1 MHFQFGCFGCWWHGE
16 RPQFLLAPAQ
26 WCRVAGEV
34 YTLCGIGLRP
44 RAASMRTRQREGQR
58 AAERA
63 GPNSPRSP
71 KKPQEA
77 PRPGWTIVGYDLQ
90 AASLL
95 LLESRLAGM
104 TLGLR

>member
-1 MHFQFGCFGCWWHGE
+1 M
-16 RPQFLLAPAQ
+16 
-26 WCRVAGEV
+26 AGEV

-44 RAASMRTRQREGQR
+44 RAAGMRTRQREDQR

-63 GPNSPRSP
+63 GSSPQHRLHNC
-71 KKPQEA
+71 
-77 PRPGWTIVGYDLQ
+77 GFDLQ
-90 AASLL
+90 VAPLL